1 MAKKN
6 EKTSVAEER
15 KEYTPEEF
23 KKLVDNMA
31 PIARLTERAIAQKWT
46 RMQLANELAYRI
58 KTEEQ
63 WQVIAASIV
72 AVTIAR

>member
-15 KEYTPEEF
+15 KEYTPEEV
-23 KKLVDNMA
+23 KKLVDNML
-31 PIARLTERAIAQKWT
+31 PIGNLTQRAIDQKWT
-46 RMQLANELAYRI
+46 RMQLVNEIMYRI

-63 WQVIAASIV
+63 WQAIAASII
-72 AVTIAR
+72 AITITR